1 MCVNMGPRQA
11 HKLVQRACNAAT
23 NSKDLV
29 EDGILGNK
37 SFEAVNEIGLA
48 LTSSSASL
56 LDPIREVQSNF
67 YKTLAEKKP
76 KLQVFLK
83 GWLRR
88 ANS

>member
-1 MCVNMGPRQA
+1 VTNDDTLSVDGVLGKKSLGA
-11 HKLVQRACNAAT
+11 INDINLNA
-23 NSKDLV
+23 N
-29 EDGILGNK
+29 
-37 SFEAVNEIGLA
+37 
-48 LTSSSASL
+48 L
-56 LDPIREVQSNF
+56 LNPIREVQSNF